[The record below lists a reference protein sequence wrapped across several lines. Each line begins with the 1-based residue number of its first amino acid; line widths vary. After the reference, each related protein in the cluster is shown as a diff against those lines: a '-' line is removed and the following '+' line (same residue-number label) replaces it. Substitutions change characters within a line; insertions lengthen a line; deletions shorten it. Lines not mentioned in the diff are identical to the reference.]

1 MSVNFV
7 FIVEN
12 GAKRTQEEINRE
24 FGVAELDDQ
33 ITPGWELF
41 TYEGKKYAYW
51 NFLLRFFI
59 IT

>member
-24 FGVAELDDQ
+24 FGIAELDDQ
-33 ITPGWELF
+33 IIPEWELF
-41 TYEGKKYAYW
+41 TKRGG
-51 NFLLRFFI
+51 NMFTGTFFLVFS
-59 IT
+59 